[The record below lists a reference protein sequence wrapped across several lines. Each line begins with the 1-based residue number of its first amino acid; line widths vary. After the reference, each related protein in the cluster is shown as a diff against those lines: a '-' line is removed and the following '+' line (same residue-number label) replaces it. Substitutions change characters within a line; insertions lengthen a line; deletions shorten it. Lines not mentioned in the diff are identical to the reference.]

1 MAPASDPLQSLV
13 PAAAAGPLAQQTLAP
28 AAFDNGAFAAAVAPA
43 ACDNGAVASL
53 DVGIEAQVSPPR
65 RAEVSC
71 QVNTPPGKPL
81 LEQEGAT
88 QAAPPAEVSCQ
99 VDTLLGKRLLEQE
112 CATQAAP
119 KPSVQEIS
127 TQTSMYSKGVRSR
140 KIQTDP
146 GQHVACVSTQ
156 TDAPGRRSC
165 CVSVQTEPI
174 ALAEAEPEV
183 DALKA
188 QEDEERRSRLHEK
201 KRQKRE
207 EKAKQKALL
216 RKMEED
222 EMREIE
228 EVVARWHKIDTD
240 GAGKTDDRGKDL
252 VEQCR
257 LQRGLHEA
265 LGSVNHSKDS
275 MSGADWI
282 AASKADDISLETIVH
297 AIRNAAPDQKQLIIA
312 LHRSNS
318 VLKSAVSNLEKIS
331 ETARK
336 QVSVEQAI
344 NESHSKGMSSLKQS
358 IEKLSVDNAQLKKT
372 EARLMESIETLSDQI
387 PVRDSLQDFLESG
400 CTGLDASLDVLAA
413 EGLPGDV
420 RDEIERLVALLGLE
434 KRKRNN
440 FEKCNKEIVK
450 QMDMLRGE
458 RDAALKR
465 AAALQVRPKATHSMR
480 FFAQRG
486 WARVLGCSQTPLVPS
501 LPLPTSPS
509 GNPAPPTV

>member
-1 MAPASDPLQSLV
+1 M
-13 PAAAAGPLAQQTLAP
+13 
-28 AAFDNGAFAAAVAPA
+28 
-43 ACDNGAVASL
+43 
-53 DVGIEAQVSPPR
+53 
-65 RAEVSC
+65 
-71 QVNTPPGKPL
+71 
-81 LEQEGAT
+81 
-88 QAAPPAEVSCQ
+88 
-99 VDTLLGKRLLEQE
+99 DTSLGKRLLEQE
-112 CATQAAP
+112 DPTPGVP
-119 KPSVQEIS
+119 KPSVHEIS

-140 KIQTDP
+140 KIQTDSR
-146 GQHVACVSTQ
+146 QHVACVSTQ
-156 TDAPGRRSC
+156 TDAPSRRSC

-174 ALAEAEPEV
+174 ALAEAKPEV

-207 EKAKQKALL
+207 EKAKQKALQ

-222 EMREIE
+222 EMREID

-240 GAGKTDDRGKDL
+240 NAGKTDDRGKDL

-257 LQRGLHEA
+257 LQRGMHEA
-265 LGSVNHSKDS
+265 LESVKHSKDS

-282 AASKADDISLETIVH
+282 AASKADDISLETIVR

-372 EARLMESIETLSDQI
+372 EARLMESIETLSDRI

-450 QMDMLRGE
+450 QMDMLRSE

-465 AAALQVRPKATHSMR
+465 AAALQVRPRHPVDA
-480 FFAQRG
+480 
-486 WARVLGCSQTPLVPS
+486 LPCSAGAGPCTWLFPDCYCSIPPVAHEP
-501 LPLPTSPS
+501 PA
-509 GNPAPPTV
+509 GNPAPRTV